1 MKRFF
6 LALFICFSACFAEEV
21 RSNISS
27 IRFSV
32 VGDKII
38 NEETQIVTDIMYT
51 PHKSITPIEIMIISD
66 EEYSFSEDQLAQMFE
81 ILSKSTYFYDS
92 KDYLDILDL
101 STSIYTVLSLKCG
114 DSKNKHVIIRKN
126 K

>member
-1 MKRFF
+1 MKKFF
-6 LALFICFSACFAEEV
+6 LALFICFSVCFAEDV
-21 RSNISS
+21 NSTISS
-27 IRFSV
+27 IKFSV

-81 ILSKSTYFYDS
+81 ILGKTTYFYDS
-92 KDYLDILDL
+92 EDYLNILNL
-101 STSIYTVLSLKCG
+101 STSNYTVLSLRCG
-114 DSKNKHVIIRKN
+114 DSKNKHVIIRKMN
-126 K
+126 